1 MSLAQNPLTG
11 QMRQSM
17 ANFVTTV
24 YRGQNVIRAKV
35 FMPKN
40 VNSIAQQKQRASFKL
55 IVDAYEA
62 LGGIA
67 DIGFPKRPVIFSAFN
82 AFLVAN
88 LPGAVNKTGA
98 VPVIDYTKLVLSNGT
113 LPRVIVPTAIAGAAG
128 ITLSY
133 KTSTLMPKVS
143 ATDEV
148 VALALLKTGELV
160 IARQVRG
167 NQEMGSILL
176 SYAGISA
183 DDVECCYLFVVK
195 EDGSN
200 VSDSTYVVVA

>member
-62 LGGIA
+62 LGGMS
-67 DIGFPKRPVIFSAFN
+67 DIGFPKRPVIFSPFN
-82 AFLVAN
+82 AFMVAN
-88 LPGAVNKTGA
+88 LPSAVNKTG
-98 VPVIDYTKLVLSNGT
+98 VIPVIDYTKLVVSSGT
-113 LPRVIVPTAIAGAAG
+113 LPKVIVQTAVAGAAG

-133 KTSTLMPKVS
+133 KTPILSPKVS
-143 ATDEV
+143 ETDEV

-160 IARQVRG
+160 IARQPRG
-167 NQEMGSILL
+167 TQALGAILIA
-176 SYAGISA
+176 YAGINA
-183 DDVECCYLFVVK
+183 DEVECCYLFVLK

-200 VSDSTYVVVA
+200 ASDSTFVVVV

>member
-62 LGGIA
+62 LGGMS
-67 DIGFPKRPVIFSAFN
+67 DIGFPKRPAIFSPFN
-82 AFLVAN
+82 AFMVAN
-88 LPGAVNKTGA
+88 LPSAVNKTG
-98 VPVIDYTKLVLSNGT
+98 VIPVIDYTKLVVSNGT
-113 LPRVIVPTAIAGAAG
+113 MPKVIVQTAVAGAAG

-133 KTSTLMPKVS
+133 KTAILSPKVS

-167 NQEMGSILL
+167 SQELGTILIA
-176 SYAGISA
+176 YAGINA
-183 DDVECCYLFVVK
+183 DEVECCYLFAVK

-200 VSDSTYVVVA
+200 VSDSTFVVVN

>member
-35 FMPKN
+35 FMPKD
-40 VNSIAQQKQRASFKL
+40 VNSIAQQKQRACFKL

-62 LGGIA
+62 LGGIS
-67 DIGFPKRPVIFSAFN
+67 DIGFPKRPNIFSPFN
-82 AFLVAN
+82 AYLVAN
-88 LPGAVNKTGA
+88 LPNAVNKTGA
-98 VPVIDYTKLVLSNGT
+98 LPVIDYTKLVVSNGS
-113 LPRVIVPTAIAGAAG
+113 LPKVMVPTALAGATG

-133 KTSTLMPKVS
+133 KTSTLTPKVS

-167 NQEMGSILL
+167 NEALGTILL
-176 SYAGISA
+176 SYPDINAA
-183 DDVECCYLFVVK
+183 DVECCYLFALK

-200 VSDSTYVVVA
+200 ASDSTYVVVS

>member
-1 MSLAQNPLTG
+1 MSLSQNPMTG
-11 QMRQSM
+11 EMRQSM

-55 IVDAYEA
+55 ILNAYEA
-62 LGGIA
+62 LGGMS
-67 DIGFPKRPVIFSAFN
+67 DIGFPKRPVIFSPFN
-82 AFLVAN
+82 AFMVAN
-88 LPGAVNKTGA
+88 LPSAVNKTAA
-98 VPVIDYTKLVLSNGT
+98 VPVIDYTKLVVSNGT
-113 LPRVIVPTAIAGAAG
+113 LPKVIVQTAVAGTGG

-133 KTSTLMPKVS
+133 KTAILAPKVS

-148 VALALLKTGELV
+148 VALALLKSGELI
-160 IARQVRG
+160 IARQARG
-167 NQEMGSILL
+167 SQGLGTILIAY
-176 SYAGISA
+176 SGINA
-183 DDVECCYLFVVK
+183 DEVECCYLFVVK

-200 VSDSTYVVVA
+200 VSDSTYVVVV

>member
-35 FMPKN
+35 FMPKD

-62 LGGIA
+62 LGGIS
-67 DIGFPKRPVIFSAFN
+67 DIGFPKRPGIFSPFN

-88 LPGAVNKTGA
+88 LPNAVNKSGA
-98 VPVIDYTKLVLSNGT
+98 LPVIDYTKLVVSNGS
-113 LPRVIVPTAIAGAAG
+113 LPKVMVPSATAEATG

-133 KTSTLMPKVS
+133 KTAILTPKVS

-167 NQEMGSILL
+167 NEALGTIHISYPDILA
-176 SYAGISA
+176 S
-183 DDVECCYLFVVK
+183 DVECCYLFALK

-200 VSDSTYVVVA
+200 ASDSTYVVVS

>member
-35 FMPKN
+35 FMPKD

-62 LGGIA
+62 LGGMS
-67 DIGFPKRPVIFSAFN
+67 DIGFPKRPVTYSPYN

-98 VPVIDYTKLVLSNGT
+98 VPVIDYTRLVVSNGS
-113 LPRVIVPTAIAGAAG
+113 LPKVIVPTAVAGAAG

-133 KTSTLMPKVS
+133 KTALLTPKVS

-148 VALALLKTGELV
+148 IAIALLKTGELAV
-160 IARQVRG
+160 APQVRG
-167 NQEMGSILL
+167 TQEMGSILI

-183 DDVECCYLFVVK
+183 DEVECCYLFAVK

-200 VSDSTYVVVA
+200 VSDSTFVVVD

>member
-62 LGGIA
+62 LGGMS
-67 DIGFPKRPVIFSAFN
+67 DIGFPKRPVIFSPFN
-82 AFLVAN
+82 AFMVAN
-88 LPGAVNKTGA
+88 LPSAVNKTG
-98 VPVIDYTKLVLSNGT
+98 VIPVIDYTKLVVSNGT
-113 LPRVIVPTAIAGAAG
+113 LPKVIVQTAVAGATG

-133 KTSTLMPKVS
+133 KTAILSPKVS

-148 VALALLKTGELV
+148 VALALLKTGEFV
-160 IARQVRG
+160 IARQARG
-167 NQEMGSILL
+167 TQAMGTILIA
-176 SYAGISA
+176 YAGINA
-183 DDVECCYLFVVK
+183 DEVECCYLFVLK

-200 VSDSTYVVVA
+200 ASDSTFVVVV

>member
-35 FMPKN
+35 FMPKD

-55 IVDAYEA
+55 IVNAYEA
-62 LGGIA
+62 LGGMS
-67 DIGFPKRPVIFSAFN
+67 DIGFPKRPVIFSPFN
-82 AFLVAN
+82 AFMVAN
-88 LPGAVNKTGA
+88 LPSAVNKTAA
-98 VPVIDYTKLVLSNGT
+98 VPVIDYTKLVVSNGT
-113 LPRVIVPTAIAGAAG
+113 LPKVIVQTAVAGTGG

-133 KTSTLMPKVS
+133 KTSILAPKVS

-148 VALALLKTGELV
+148 VALALLKSGELI
-160 IARQVRG
+160 IARQARG
-167 NQEMGSILL
+167 SQGLGTILIA
-176 SYAGISA
+176 YAGINA
-183 DDVECCYLFVVK
+183 DQVECCYLFVVK

-200 VSDSTYVVVA
+200 VSDSTYVVVV

>member
-24 YRGQNVIRAKV
+24 YRGENVIRAKV

-55 IVDAYEA
+55 IVDTYEA
-62 LGGIA
+62 LGGIS
-67 DIGFPKRPVIFSAFN
+67 DIGFPKRPVIFSPFN
-82 AFLVAN
+82 AFMVAN
-88 LPGAVNKTGA
+88 LPGAVDKTA
-98 VPVIDYTKLVLSNGT
+98 TVPVIDYTKLMVSEGS
-113 LPRVIVPTAIAGAAG
+113 LPKVIVATAVIVASG

-133 KTSTLMPKVS
+133 KTAVLAPKVS

-148 VALALLKTGELV
+148 VAFALLKTGELL

-167 NQEMGSILL
+167 SAALGTILIP
-176 SYAGISA
+176 YTGIST
-183 DDVECCYLFVVK
+183 DDVKCCYLFVLN

-200 VSDSTYVVVA
+200 ASNSTYVVIS